1 MGTLAA
7 GYGSVCLA
15 VVIYVAWLGHR
26 QRRLVQQYESL
37 RDELQARSDAGE
49 TRSRAA

>member
-7 GYGSVCLA
+7 GYGAVCLA

-26 QRRLVQQYESL
+26 HRRLAQQYESL
-37 RDELQARSDAGE
+37 RDGLPMRSVAGE
-49 TRSRAA
+49 TQSRAA

>member
-7 GYGSVCLA
+7 GYGAVCLA

-26 QRRLVQQYESL
+26 QRRLAQEYESL
-37 RDELQARSDAGE
+37 RDELQARSGAGE
-49 TRSRAA
+49 PLSRTA